1 MSTTNERLRFQ
12 KKVWITTA
20 IVAFF
25 VIVIWI
31 AKAIF
36 NVLLLQL
43 AGTLIAIYFIKMD
56 CLHLPIFRWP

>member
-56 CLHLPIFRWP
+56 CLYLPIFRWP